1 MTHTYITQQIWG
13 RCSDNDVTSLRVFMA
28 TLRKKLE
35 SEKNG
40 VEYIQTHVGI
50 GYRMLRM
57 EKDNISYIADLSYNR
72 TQEPYKNE

>member
-1 MTHTYITQQIWG
+1 
-13 RCSDNDVTSLRVFMA
+13 MA

-40 VEYIQTHVGI
+40 VEYIQTHAGI

-57 EKDNISYIADLSYNR
+57 EKDNISYIADLSDNR
-72 TQEPYKNE
+72 TLESYKNE

>member
-1 MTHTYITQQIWG
+1 
-13 RCSDNDVTSLRVFMA
+13 MA

-40 VEYIQTHVGI
+40 VEHIQTHVGI

-57 EKDNISYIADLSYNR
+57 EKDNISYIADLSDNR